1 MACRLAS
8 TATMLLL
15 VAVSAAH
22 AAPAP
27 NLDPCK
33 LLTDAEVRA
42 VFPGATTGVRNR
54 TVDEYGIVSCEW
66 KHPGGRFAIQAFTSS
81 EAPESEARGFA
92 AGFLDPTKNGLQQKL
107 RVERIAA
114 GDGGVAI
121 IERADATTGVLN
133 DAALA
138 IVKRGALLLMLQS
151 SALAQRPRAEA
162 VKAMGTLAAEA
173 VKRVP

>member
-1 MACRLAS
+1 MARKIACAATLLLLFAVS
-8 TATMLLL
+8 TAD
-15 VAVSAAH
+15 AAQ
-22 AAPAP
+22 AP

-33 LLTDAEVRA
+33 LLTDADVRA
-42 VFPGATTGVRNR
+42 VFPGASAGVRNR

-81 EAPESEARGFA
+81 DSPESEARGFA
-92 AGFLDPTKNGLQQKL
+92 AGFLDPTKNGLQDKL

-114 GDGGVAI
+114 GEGGVAI
-121 IERADATTGVLN
+121 VERADAAAGVLT

-138 IVKRGALLLMLQS
+138 IVKRGKLLLMLQS

-162 VKAMGTLAAEA
+162 VKAMETLAAEA